1 MQISSR
7 FTIALH
13 IFAAIDVF
21 GKDYKITSDFLAGS
35 IQVNSVIIRNILSQL
50 RNAGLIKVSRG
61 TGGAELA
68 KAPEEITFYDIYAAV
83 ESVEDGKLFRFHK
96 NPNPDCPVGRNIH
109 LLLDDM
115 LDDIQDAMEKEMKR
129 YGGRESGRYGGRES
143 DRYGDNGES
152 GRYGDGG
159 VRKWEQQRSI
169 CKCYETSETPPW
181 PL

>member
-13 IFAAIDVF
+13 IFAAMDVF

-50 RNAGLIKVSRG
+50 RNAGLITVCRG

-129 YGGRESGRYGGRES
+129 YTVADLNGGIEDLIGA
-143 DRYGDNGES
+143 
-152 GRYGDGG
+152 
-159 VRKWEQQRSI
+159 
-169 CKCYETSETPPW
+169 ETENKISTEE
-181 PL
+181 